1 MSQLFE
7 LQVCVVVTRVNF
19 YAEFGELFTYV
30 IERNNP
36 LLILRIFEVFTRPIY
51 TCLIRLF

>member
-1 MSQLFE
+1 MTYEPTFR
-7 LQVCVVVTRVNF
+7 VTSMCRVNF